1 MAMQPQ
7 RRLVGQILKEQG
19 FVTEEQIQQALK
31 IQRDKGG
38 VIGEILRDMGHVSED
53 AIVTALG
60 IQSGME
66 TVDLDEMEI
75 PPEVIQK
82 VSVSIASIYRI
93 VPISFDNDVLTVA
106 MAEPHNLDVL
116 DDLRFM
122 LSHEVKGAIA
132 PESSVDA
139 AIEKYYATQKQE
151 VDDIVKNIESAGR
164 DEPDTDFAHK
174 EGAINIDLQQQI
186 TSAPVVKLL
195 NYILV
200 QAIKD
205 QSSDIHFEPFED
217 DFKVRYRV
225 DGVLYD
231 MLPPPRHLAQ
241 AITSRVKVMSQLN
254 IAETRL
260 PQDGRIQLTIGG
272 KPIDMRVS
280 TLPTLFGE
288 SVVMRV
294 LDRSVVSL
302 DLGRIGLR
310 EDELDSVRTL
320 INKPHGICLVTGP
333 TGCGKT
339 TTLYSCLNEA
349 NDIGL
354 KIITTEDPV
363 EYDLDGIIQVEIN
376 EGIGVTFAACLR
388 SILRQDPDKIL
399 VGEIRDLET
408 AEIAIR
414 ASLTGHLV
422 FSTLHTNDAP
432 SAITRLLDMGVE
444 PFLIAATV
452 EVIVGQRLVRT
463 ICTHCKGEYEPTD
476 EMLMQLNLTKEDVR
490 DKRFYYGKGCERC
503 NNTGY
508 RGRSAVFEIMTMT
521 DRLRELLSQRAS
533 TSAMRQIA
541 REQGMRTM
549 RESGLLKIYDGTTT
563 IEEVV
568 RETLLAG

>member
-7 RRLVGQILKEQG
+7 RKLIGQILKEQG
-19 FVTEEQIQQALK
+19 FVTESQIEEALK
-31 IQRDKGG
+31 LQRDKGG
-38 VIGEILRDMGHVSED
+38 VIGEIFKTMGYVSED

-66 TVDLDEMEI
+66 TVDLHGIEI
-75 PPEVIQK
+75 PPEVIEK

-93 VPISFDNDVLTVA
+93 VPVSFENEVLTVA

-122 LSHEVKGAIA
+122 LSCEVKGAIA
-132 PESSVDA
+132 SEKAVDA
-139 AIEKYYATQKQE
+139 AIEQYYTTQKHE
-151 VDDIVKNIESAGR
+151 VDNIVKNIEKSDAP
-164 DEPDTDFAHK
+164 EMDFSHK
-174 EGAINIDLQQQI
+174 DGTINLDLQEQI

-241 AITSRVKVMSQLN
+241 AITSRVKVMSQLD

-302 DLGRIGLR
+302 DL
-310 EDELDSVRTL
+310 D
-320 INKPHGICLVTGP
+320 
-333 TGCGKT
+333 
-339 TTLYSCLNEA
+339 
-349 NDIGL
+349 
-354 KIITTEDPV
+354 
-363 EYDLDGIIQVEIN
+363 
-376 EGIGVTFAACLR
+376 
-388 SILRQDPDKIL
+388 
-399 VGEIRDLET
+399 
-408 AEIAIR
+408 
-414 ASLTGHLV
+414 
-422 FSTLHTNDAP
+422 
-432 SAITRLLDMGVE
+432 
-444 PFLIAATV
+444 
-452 EVIVGQRLVRT
+452 
-463 ICTHCKGEYEPTD
+463 
-476 EMLMQLNLTKEDVR
+476 
-490 DKRFYYGKGCERC
+490 
-503 NNTGY
+503 
-508 RGRSAVFEIMTMT
+508 
-521 DRLRELLSQRAS
+521 
-533 TSAMRQIA
+533 
-541 REQGMRTM
+541 
-549 RESGLLKIYDGTTT
+549 
-563 IEEVV
+563 
-568 RETLLAG
+568 